1 MIRSIEFKNF
11 RMLRD
16 TTLPLG
22 RFTLIVGPNGSGKS
36 TALWALGHVARRGA
50 DRAEVVSVGCEEISG
65 IRMRWDA
72 PDGGTGLHS
81 MSWPPG
87 KRFQSGFKQLQP
99 SPECGP
105 GSFEVR
111 MKMSRVYT
119 LDSTRISEPVELR
132 PNVEM
137 AEDGANLAVVLDR
150 LRDEHPERFEQ
161 LNAAVGEWFP
171 EFDRILFETPATGMR
186 AFALRRRDGGH
197 VIPARNLSHGT
208 LIGLALL
215 TLAWLPSPP
224 PLIGLEEPD
233 RGLHPRLLRD
243 VRDAIYRLA
252 YPEQFGEARD
262 PVQVVATTHS
272 PYFLDLFK
280 DHPEEIV
287 IAEKLE
293 SEAKFHPLSEREDI
307 AEILSDASLG
317 EVWYSGVLG
326 GVPVGR

>member
-16 TTLPLG
+16 TILPLG

-36 TALWALGHVARRGA
+36 TALRSLRVAGGSDLNGA
-50 DRAEVVSVGCEEISG
+50 RLVTAGCRDNPSVRFKWIGRDEGIATLNCVWPPHSSVSRYFGAEVG
-65 IRMRWDA
+65 
-72 PDGGTGLHS
+72 
-81 MSWPPG
+81 
-87 KRFQSGFKQLQP
+87 
-99 SPECGP
+99 SPEARQECLVGFLD
-105 GSFEVR
+105 S
-111 MKMSRVYT
+111 SRVFS
-119 LDSTRISEPVELR
+119 LVADSIAEPVELQ
-132 PNVEM
+132 PNM
-137 AEDGANLAVVLDR
+137 TMGEDGSNLAVVLDR

-161 LNAAVGEWFP
+161 LNAAVAGWFP
-171 EFDRILFETPATGMR
+171 EFDRILFETPGKGMR
-186 AFALRRRDGGH
+186 ALSLRRREAGH
-197 VIPARNLSHGT
+197 VIPATNLSQGT

-252 YPEQFGEARD
+252 YPEQCGEKRD
-262 PVQVVATTHS
+262 PVQVVATTHN

-287 IAEKLE
+287 IAEKLDQ
-293 SEAKFHPLSEREDI
+293 EAKFHALTEREDI
-307 AEILSDASLG
+307 AEILGDASLG

-326 GVPVGR
+326 GVPAER

>member
-36 TALWALGHVARRGA
+36 TALWALSHQSRGRP
-50 DRAEVVSVGCEEISG
+50 DYPEVVSVGSKENSETR
-65 IRMRWDA
+65 IRWGA
-72 PDGGTGLHS
+72 PDGGIGVHVFVWTHGS
-81 MSWPPG
+81 GSGMRFEV
-87 KRFQSGFKQLQP
+87 KRP
-99 SPECGP
+99 SPRTAHGDLIALL
-105 GSFEVR
+105 S
-111 MKMSRVYT
+111 KSRFYA
-119 LDSTRISEPVELR
+119 LEANRIGQPVELR
-132 PNVEM
+132 PTM
-137 AEDGANLAVVLDR
+137 TMGEDGSNLAVVLDR

-161 LNAAVGEWFP
+161 LNAAVSEWFP
-171 EFDRILFETPATGMR
+171 EFDRVLFETPAKGMR
-186 AFALRRRDGGH
+186 ALSLRRREAGH
-197 VIPARNLSHGT
+197 VIPARNLSQGT

-252 YPEQFGEARD
+252 YPEQFGEERE
-262 PVQVVATTHS
+262 PVQVVATTHN

-287 IAEKLE
+287 IAEKLDQ
-293 SEAKFHPLSEREDI
+293 EAKFHPLTEREDI
-307 AEILSDASLG
+307 VEILGDASLG

-326 GVPVGR
+326 GVPAER